1 MSSRDPFQP
10 YPFCGSVNHDP
21 KHPFQVL
28 MSRIKVPPP
37 SEKKEAFPQLWI
49 WFNKI
54 VLQRAEKASIE
65 SCLQP
70 SFEDALSH
78 LSIGMCLKHHFIY
91 PPFPKF
97 HSLCSQP
104 LVQRRN
110 NCSGCLQVRAIGT
123 LVKQFLP
130 WERLLTVSLKLVHS
144 KPLSALRIRLNLP
157 FLKGT

>member
-28 MSRIKVPPP
+28 MSRIKVPPLRKKRGFP
-37 SEKKEAFPQLWI
+37 PTLDSVQQNCASESRK
-49 WFNKI
+49 
-54 VLQRAEKASIE
+54 SINRK

-70 SFEDALSH
+70 SFEGALSH
-78 LSIGMCLKHHFIY
+78 LSLGMCLKHHFIY

-144 KPLSALRIRLNLP
+144 KPLSALRIRLNLL